1 MPSKERLY
9 TVKEIGK
16 KFHIAFIRTGRRTGY
31 VFNTQDSAQSFL
43 NQMIGY
49 PFKNREGEH

>member
-16 KFHIAFIRTGRRTGY
+16 KFHITFIRTGRRTGY